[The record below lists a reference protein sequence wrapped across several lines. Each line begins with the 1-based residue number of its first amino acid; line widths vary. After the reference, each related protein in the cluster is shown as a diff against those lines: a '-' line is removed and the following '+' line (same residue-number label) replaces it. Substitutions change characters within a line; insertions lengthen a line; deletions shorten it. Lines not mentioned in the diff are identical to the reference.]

1 MIGNPGFYF
10 FKGLMNDPLN
20 KFFAYLF
27 TTDNSVDSG
36 TFGVFKMDF
45 TTITPKYCYTPLTM
59 SSGLAFSVTSLYR
72 ISLTDAN
79 DFLFAGKA

>member
-1 MIGNPGFYF
+1 
-10 FKGLMNDPLN
+10 MNDPLN
-20 KFFAYLF
+20 TFFAYLF

-59 SSGLAFSVTSLYR
+59 SSGLAFSVTSLNR
-72 ISLTDAN
+72 ISLTEAN